1 MEHVEIYK
9 RKIETEERRLE
20 ELDRQSKIM
29 NVKILESQVH
39 CGGKDANKIQDMKT
53 AKQIRIL
60 ENRLDHALVRFNDA
74 LAVNKLLREEIDH
87 LRSERV
93 VFDNINSKLAK
104 ELQDKKKE
112 MALIIEQSNIAY
124 EARDQ
129 ANSEMALLKAQADK
143 EQVPSCPLPAQRP
156 LAPLHRAM
164 AVRILASAPRPPLP
178 LRILLCRL
186 PA

>member
-143 EQVPSCPLPAQRP
+143 EQVLPHRTIAPVPQVPS
-156 LAPLHRAM
+156 H
-164 AVRILASAPRPPLP
+164 RILASRPPPPQTHTRTL
-178 LRILLCRL
+178 
-186 PA
+186 

>member
-1 MEHVEIYK
+1 MDFVMGTSRLMEHIEIYK

-29 NVKILESQVH
+29 HVKILESQVQ

-53 AKQIRIL
+53 TKQIRIL

-104 ELQDKKKE
+104 ELHDKKKE

-143 EQVPSCPLPAQRP
+143 EQARP
-156 LAPLHRAM
+156 CE
-164 AVRILASAPRPPLP
+164 PRPPRSMRACTP
-178 LRILLCRL
+178 PTSRTCCSC
-186 PA
+186 

>member
-1 MEHVEIYK
+1 MDFVMGTSRLMEHIEIYK

-29 NVKILESQVH
+29 HVKILESQVQ

-53 AKQIRIL
+53 TKQIRIL

-104 ELQDKKKE
+104 ELHDKKKE

-143 EQVPSCPLPAQRP
+143 EQARP
-156 LAPLHRAM
+156 CE
-164 AVRILASAPRPPLP
+164 PRPQDP
-178 LRILLCRL
+178 CA
-186 PA
+186 PACPQRRRACCSC

>member
-1 MEHVEIYK
+1 MEHIEIYK

-29 NVKILESQVH
+29 HVKILESQVQ

-104 ELQDKKKE
+104 ELHDKKKE

-143 EQVPSCPLPAQRP
+143 EQVRRERAPMMPGPIFKKPRRRGCLISLRRAEAVQR
-156 LAPLHRAM
+156 RVV
-164 AVRILASAPRPPLP
+164 VRV
-178 LRILLCRL
+178 C
-186 PA
+186 

>member
-1 MEHVEIYK
+1 MFMTQFCNEFLAYSRLMEHVEIYK

-29 NVKILESQVH
+29 QVKILESQVQ

-104 ELQDKKKE
+104 ELHDKKKE

-143 EQVPSCPLPAQRP
+143 EQVQTVMPCSKQMIML
-156 LAPLHRAM
+156 
-164 AVRILASAPRPPLP
+164 
-178 LRILLCRL
+178 
-186 PA
+186 